1 MRDEVIIFKGQY
13 VRTLCNK
20 EDFKMYAI
28 KVDITQYPE
37 LELNQYGNIVI
48 CGDLFDLQYGI
59 NYEITVYREPYKY
72 GYKVVNLTYERP
84 HDEESVFAF
93 LNEILTHRQAET
105 LFNNYPDIIDRVKEN
120 RLDDVDLNKLKGIKE
135 KTFEKIVKKITE
147 NYCLVDLVSE
157 FKGYLSLSIIRKL
170 YNEYKSVDKLKY
182 KLSKDAYKCLCEISG
197 IGFKKADGILLEIEK
212 VSKENIANGE
222 EPIVNFKEDLKTS
235 LQRCKASLVYL
246 LTENEENGHTQMNLA
261 DLRTECMDLVSEC
274 ADKFTEALKDNVF
287 YYNLDNMEVS
297 LRSTYAKEYSICK
310 TIINAIKNE
319 NIQWETDIEQYR
331 TINGCNL
338 SDEQISVLDKIK
350 QHNVVILNGAGGCVD
365 CDTEYF
371 NGYEWKKISEYTEGE
386 RVLQYNEDGTANLV
400 YPSNYIKNEAD
411 YLWHFETKYG
421 LNQCLSDEHNCYYI
435 TSKGNLYSK
444 KFKEVRENQETT
456 GFKGKFITSFD
467 YEGNGIDL
475 SDDVIRLMVAIFAD
489 GSFITTR
496 KPDITIRKV
505 RFHLKKER
513 KKERLK
519 MLLEKNN
526 IEYKESKSSAEGYTD
541 FYFQAPFRCKHFPS
555 EWYNCNK
562 RQFQIIADEVMYWD
576 GRYNT
581 KNDFSTT
588 NKQDA
593 DFIQFVYTSLGYRA
607 TISVNDRR
615 NQIYPTCGKFYVRKS
630 VEYTVR
636 YTERNLISMCV
647 DNRPNTKK
655 TEINKYKTIDGY
667 EYCFTVPS
675 HMLVLR
681 RDNKIFIT
689 GNCGKSFCLQSLLV
703 MLKDLNKSY
712 TLLAPTGKASKVIS
726 EYTNENA
733 KTIHR
738 GLGYVMGE
746 GFTYN
751 KENKLDYDVVIVDEF
766 SMVDL
771 KLMKS
776 LVDAIDFN
784 RTKLL
789 MIGDNSQLPS
799 VGCGNIFHDLI
810 QSNIIPTATLTK
822 VFRYGEGGLM
832 KVATD
837 VRLCQNYLEPNMK
850 NKATTFGSNGDYT
863 YIDVPDDKITDSII
877 DIYKSLLSNGKTVND
892 IQVLS
897 SMNKGEYGTIIL
909 NNKLQKVANKNYGSQ
924 TKITIQNNNVE
935 ISYYID
941 DLVIQT
947 SNNYKAIVVDEYGN
961 EIFEPTDLMREN
973 PLTAFIA
980 NGESGIIKE
989 ICTSFVIIDFDGILV
1004 KYDKAQLAEINL
1016 GYAINI
1022 YKSQGSSINTVIL
1035 ATPKAHTF
1043 MLNSNLIYVGLT
1055 RMKKRCFHLGNLN
1068 TVKSAIKRKANLSRN
1083 TFSQRLLTSMING
1096 VEVDIPYPKVDNKN
1110 NYASI

>member
-93 LNEILTHRQAET
+93 LNEILTYRQAET

-147 NYCLVDLVSE
+147 NFCLVDLVSE

-212 VSKENIANGE
+212 VSKENIAKGE

-261 DLRTECMDLVSEC
+261 DLRTECMNLVSEC

-310 TIINAIKNE
+310 TIIDAIKNE
-319 NIQWETDIEQYR
+319 SIEWETDIEQYR
-331 TINGCNL
+331 TINGCIL

-350 QHNVVILNGAGGCVD
+350 QYNVVILNGAGGCVD

-386 RVLQYNEDGTANLV
+386 RVLQYNKDGTAELV

-411 YLWHFETKYG
+411 YLWHFETKK
-421 LNQCLSDEHNCYYI
+421 LNQCLSDEHTVVYKNYKDDIKSCKMYDFINKHNKTKY
-435 TSKGNLYSK
+435 GNDA
-444 KFKEVRENQETT
+444 
-456 GFKGKFITSFD
+456 KFITSFE
-467 YEGNGIDL
+467 YGGTGINL
-475 SDDVIRLMVAIFAD
+475 SDNEIRLMVAIFAD
-489 GSFITTR
+489 GYFHNTTTTNRCKLAFTKQR
-496 KPDITIRKV
+496 KINRSI
-505 RFHLKKER
+505 E
-513 KKERLK
+513 
-519 MLLEKNN
+519 LLNKCS
-526 IEYKESKSSAEGYTD
+526 IEYKLSVCKGITSI
-541 FYFQAPFRCKHFPS
+541 YFDAPIRAKFFTK
-555 EWYNCNK
+555 EWYNCTNH
-562 RQFQIIADEVMYWD
+562 QFKIIIDEYKYWD
-576 GRYNT
+576 NSGKRYVTTNYDNAVFMQFAFSSCGFRASIYVEKRNNVKDCYYVLPTMNT
-581 KNDFSTT
+581 KC
-588 NKQDA
+588 
-593 DFIQFVYTSLGYRA
+593 
-607 TISVNDRR
+607 TI
-615 NQIYPTCGKFYVRKS
+615 I
-630 VEYTVR
+630 
-636 YTERNLISMCV
+636 
-647 DNRPNTKK
+647 NRHKK

-681 RDNKIFIT
+681 RNDKIFIT

-703 MLKDLNKSY
+703 MLKDLKKSY

-776 LVDAIDFN
+776 LVDAIDFT

-837 VRLCQNYLEPNMK
+837 VRLCQNYLESNMK

-961 EIFEPTDLMREN
+961 EIFEPTDLMREK

-989 ICTSFVIIDFDGILV
+989 IGTSFVIIDFDGILV

-1022 YKSQGSSINTVIL
+1022 YKSQGSSSNIIIL

-1083 TFSQRLLTSMING
+1083 TFSQRLLTSMKNG

>member
-59 NYEITVYREPYKY
+59 DYEITVHREPYKY
-72 GYKVVNLTYERP
+72 GYKVINLTYERP

-93 LNEILTHRQAET
+93 LNEILTYRQAET
-105 LFNNYPDIIDRVKEN
+105 LFSNYPDIIDRVKEN

-212 VSKENIANGE
+212 VSKENIAKGE

-319 NIQWETDIEQYR
+319 NIQWDTDIEQYR

-350 QHNVVILNGAGGCVD
+350 QYNVVILNGAGG
-365 CDTEYF
+365 
-371 NGYEWKKISEYTEGE
+371 
-386 RVLQYNEDGTANLV
+386 
-400 YPSNYIKNEAD
+400 
-411 YLWHFETKYG
+411 
-421 LNQCLSDEHNCYYI
+421 
-435 TSKGNLYSK
+435 
-444 KFKEVRENQETT
+444 
-456 GFKGKFITSFD
+456 
-467 YEGNGIDL
+467 
-475 SDDVIRLMVAIFAD
+475 
-489 GSFITTR
+489 
-496 KPDITIRKV
+496 
-505 RFHLKKER
+505 
-513 KKERLK
+513 
-519 MLLEKNN
+519 
-526 IEYKESKSSAEGYTD
+526 
-541 FYFQAPFRCKHFPS
+541 
-555 EWYNCNK
+555 
-562 RQFQIIADEVMYWD
+562 
-576 GRYNT
+576 
-581 KNDFSTT
+581 
-588 NKQDA
+588 
-593 DFIQFVYTSLGYRA
+593 
-607 TISVNDRR
+607 
-615 NQIYPTCGKFYVRKS
+615 
-630 VEYTVR
+630 
-636 YTERNLISMCV
+636 
-647 DNRPNTKK
+647 
-655 TEINKYKTIDGY
+655 
-667 EYCFTVPS
+667 
-675 HMLVLR
+675 
-681 RDNKIFIT
+681 
-689 GNCGKSFCLQSLLV
+689 CGKSFCLQSLLV

-726 EYTNENA
+726 EYTNESA

-776 LVDAIDFN
+776 LVDAIDFT

-837 VRLCQNYLEPNMK
+837 VRLCQNYLESNMK

-961 EIFEPTDLMREN
+961 EIFEPTDLTRED

-989 ICTSFVIIDFDGILV
+989 IYTSFVIIDFDGILV

-1022 YKSQGSSINTVIL
+1022 FKSQGSSINTVIL

-1083 TFSQRLLTSMING
+1083 TFSQRLLTSMKNG

>member
-59 NYEITVYREPYKY
+59 DYEITVHREPYKY
-72 GYKVVNLTYERP
+72 GYKVINLTYERP

-93 LNEILTHRQAET
+93 LNEILTYRQAET

-212 VSKENIANGE
+212 VSKENIAKGE

-319 NIQWETDIEQYR
+319 NIQWDTDIEQYR

-350 QHNVVILNGAGGCVD
+350 QYNVVILNGSGGV
-365 CDTEYF
+365 
-371 NGYEWKKISEYTEGE
+371 
-386 RVLQYNEDGTANLV
+386 
-400 YPSNYIKNEAD
+400 
-411 YLWHFETKYG
+411 
-421 LNQCLSDEHNCYYI
+421 
-435 TSKGNLYSK
+435 
-444 KFKEVRENQETT
+444 
-456 GFKGKFITSFD
+456 
-467 YEGNGIDL
+467 
-475 SDDVIRLMVAIFAD
+475 
-489 GSFITTR
+489 
-496 KPDITIRKV
+496 
-505 RFHLKKER
+505 
-513 KKERLK
+513 
-519 MLLEKNN
+519 
-526 IEYKESKSSAEGYTD
+526 
-541 FYFQAPFRCKHFPS
+541 
-555 EWYNCNK
+555 
-562 RQFQIIADEVMYWD
+562 
-576 GRYNT
+576 
-581 KNDFSTT
+581 
-588 NKQDA
+588 
-593 DFIQFVYTSLGYRA
+593 
-607 TISVNDRR
+607 
-615 NQIYPTCGKFYVRKS
+615 
-630 VEYTVR
+630 
-636 YTERNLISMCV
+636 
-647 DNRPNTKK
+647 
-655 TEINKYKTIDGY
+655 
-667 EYCFTVPS
+667 
-675 HMLVLR
+675 
-681 RDNKIFIT
+681 
-689 GNCGKSFCLQSLLV
+689 GKSFSLQSLLV
-703 MLKDLNKSY
+703 MLKDLKKSY

-751 KENKLDYDVVIVDEF
+751 KENKLDYDVIIVDEF

-776 LVDAIDFN
+776 LVDAIDFT

-961 EIFEPTDLMREN
+961 EIFEPTDLTRED

-989 ICTSFVIIDFDGILV
+989 IYTSFVIIDFDGILV

-1022 YKSQGSSINTVIL
+1022 FKSQGSSSNIIIL

-1083 TFSQRLLTSMING
+1083 TFSQRLLTSMKNG